1 MACCICLFTHAATLL
16 LLLSADDLSVAM
28 CLIYA
33 RVRVSARC
41 MHLLK
46 SSSVDVLVQY
56 LLVVCMKKEEK
67 AKCMRRTDGGAVKSP
82 GENLKRLGRTGSAT
96 AACSAGHEMNGAW
109 PGVGRAFI
117 YQRREERSGA
127 AVVSWFESAWM
138 DGVGEHNSYVFG
150 SLSSFFSPVVQCVQ
164 HQIDRYS
171 GLSYWQC
178 STD

>member
-1 MACCICLFTHAATLL
+1 
-16 LLLSADDLSVAM
+16 
-28 CLIYA
+28 
-33 RVRVSARC
+33 
-41 MHLLK
+41 
-46 SSSVDVLVQY
+46 
-56 LLVVCMKKEEK
+56 
-67 AKCMRRTDGGAVKSP
+67 
-82 GENLKRLGRTGSAT
+82 
-96 AACSAGHEMNGAW
+96 MNGAW

-117 YQRREERSGA
+117 HQRREERSGA